1 MQLTRIRAL
10 RGPNIWSRHTALEAS
25 VDLGPANMAVAEI
38 PGFQARLGDLLPD
51 IFSGAQWAGA
61 DLGGATAERATLAHV
76 LERVTMALQKG
87 ARVPVSFSKTTAT
100 NEAGMFKVLV
110 EYREEDVA
118 RAAVEAAGQI
128 IDAVL
133 AERGFDVQA
142 TIKQLRSQDEDLR
155 LGPSTGAIVRAA
167 EARGV
172 PTRRLNQGSLV
183 QLGWGSRQRRI
194 LAAETDRTSAI
205 GESIAQD

>member
-118 RAAVEAAGQI
+118 RAAVAP
-128 IDAVL
+128 
-133 AERGFDVQA
+133 
-142 TIKQLRSQDEDLR
+142 LRSASAHSAPENMSGR
-155 LGPSTGAIVRAA
+155 SSRRRVSNPGISATAMWAGPRSTV
-167 EARGV
+167 
-172 PTRRLNQGSLV
+172 
-183 QLGWGSRQRRI
+183 
-194 LAAETDRTSAI
+194 TSSAV
-205 GESIAQD
+205 

>member
-1 MQLTRIRAL
+1 MELQRIRAL
-10 RGPNIWSRHTALEAS
+10 RGPNIWSRHTALEVT

-38 PGFQARLGDLLPD
+38 PGFETRLRVLLPD
-51 IFSGAQWAGA
+51 IFSGVQWAEA
-61 DLGGATAERATLAHV
+61 DLGGATADRATLAHV
-76 LERVTMALQKG
+76 LERVAMALQKG

-100 NEAGMFKVLV
+100 NEAGQFKVVV

-118 RAAVEAAGQI
+118 RAAVEAAVQI

-133 AERGFDVQA
+133 AERSFDVQA
-142 TIKQLRSQDEDLR
+142 TVKQLRCQDEDLR

-172 PTRRLNQGSLV
+172 PTRRLNPRQSGSAW
-183 QLGWGSRQRRI
+183 LG
-194 LAAETDRTSAI
+194 LAPATHS
-205 GESIAQD
+205 GC